1 MICSVLYCTLFRE
14 LGDEFLTSVTAE
26 GKGTVCLS
34 PSDQNR
40 ITVGPQKTDC
50 EESVSLS

>member
-1 MICSVLYCTLFRE
+1 MICSVPYCTLFRE

-34 PSDQNR
+34 PSDQNC